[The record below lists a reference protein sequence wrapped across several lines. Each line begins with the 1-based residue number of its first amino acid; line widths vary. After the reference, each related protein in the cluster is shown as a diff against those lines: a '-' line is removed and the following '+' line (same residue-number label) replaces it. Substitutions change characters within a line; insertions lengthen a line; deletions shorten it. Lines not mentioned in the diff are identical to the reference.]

1 MARLEIEKILDC
13 LKVIGPV
20 RELKRILPLRVSF
33 IVLYKMKQTSTLMLL
48 LLLFTGCAQV
58 TEPDPMN
65 TKAIQ
70 IMKSM
75 RNPVCR
81 QVGSYLYCNEQ

>member
-1 MARLEIEKILDC
+1 MRIIL
-13 LKVIGPV
+13 LSLALV
-20 RELKRILPLRVSF
+20 
-33 IVLYKMKQTSTLMLL
+33 
-48 LLLFTGCAQV
+48 GCTYRTPDVV
-58 TEPDPMN
+58 TEKTLD
-65 TKAIQ
+65 

>member
-1 MARLEIEKILDC
+1 MR
-13 LKVIGPV
+13 KV
-20 RELKRILPLRVSF
+20 
-33 IVLYKMKQTSTLMLL
+33 STLVLVVMLAS
-48 LLLFTGCAQV
+48 CAQV
-58 TEPDPMN
+58 QTDPMSE
-65 TKAIQ
+65 KALQ

>member
-1 MARLEIEKILDC
+1 M
-13 LKVIGPV
+13 
-20 RELKRILPLRVSF
+20 RV
-33 IVLYKMKQTSTLMLL
+33 VLLSLL
-48 LLLFTGCAQV
+48 VGCSYTPDVV
-58 TEPDPMN
+58 TEKTID
-65 TKAIQ
+65 

>member
-1 MARLEIEKILDC
+1 
-13 LKVIGPV
+13 
-20 RELKRILPLRVSF
+20 
-33 IVLYKMKQTSTLMLL
+33 MKQTSTLMLL